1 MKHGTGMPN
10 EARQAVFLNARHYF
24 VLLVLIS
31 LLAGLVARALYLQ
44 IVEQDFLASQGVQR
58 QIRTIETPA
67 YRGAILDR
75 FGTPLAISTPVDSVW
90 VNPQEILANLGALQ
104 QISAELELDYRA
116 TVTML
121 KQRASREFVYL
132 KRQLEPDF
140 ARQVASG
147 IEGVY
152 LQREYNRYYPAGEVV
167 SHLVGFT
174 DIDDQGQEGLELAY
188 QDWLR
193 AQPGQ
198 HRVIRNRRGEVVEE
212 LAQVTA
218 ANSGNDVY
226 TSIDMRL
233 QYIAY
238 RSLARAIKYHAAK
251 AGSAVLLDARSGEVL
266 AIVNQPSY
274 NPNRRSTM
282 AAEHQRNRA
291 LTDVFEPGS
300 AIKPFTLAAAL
311 DRGRYYLGSRIDTSP
326 GYLIVSGHPVKD
338 IRNYGVLDMPGIL
351 RKSSNVGA
359 SRIAMSL
366 QREEMWQS
374 FRDYGFGEPSGV
386 AFPGESSGYFR
397 HFDQWQP
404 LDHATMGFGYGMS
417 LSITQLARA
426 YAVIANQGRL
436 PELSLLRKEP
446 AEIRD
451 NEISR
456 HVMKT
461 ATADQLLAMLTEVV
475 GPKGTAQQ
483 AAVEGYLIAG
493 KTGTARKSI
502 AGGYRKDDYVA
513 VFAGIAPASNPRLVM
528 AVMIDEPTQNGY
540 YGGVVA
546 APVFQEVISNALRIL
561 DVPPDDLPTLAHNNE
576 VRGHD
581 GKHQFSRY
589 DSVASAVGIRS
600 TGPGARDRNL
610 QYRQQ

>member
-1 MKHGTGMPN
+1 MKRKDELQTQKAPT
-10 EARQAVFLNARHYF
+10 VFLETRHYLVF
-24 VLLVLIS
+24 LVLVAM
-31 LLAGLVARALYLQ
+31 LAALVARALYLQ
-44 IVEQDFLASQGVQR
+44 VVEHGFLADQGVQR

-90 VNPQEILANLGALQ
+90 VNPAEILQNLDALKQ
-104 QISAELELDYRA
+104 VTRKLDLNYRD
-116 TVTML
+116 TVSML
-121 KQRASREFVYL
+121 KQRANREFVYL
-132 KRQLEPDF
+132 KRQLEPEL
-140 ARQVASG
+140 AQSVATG
-147 IEGVY
+147 VDGVY

-174 DIDDQGQEGLELAY
+174 DIDGQGQEGLELVY

-198 HRVIRNRRGEVVEE
+198 RRVIRNRHGEVVEE
-212 LAQVTA
+212 LAQVKPA
-218 ANSGNDVY
+218 ESGNDIN

-251 AGSAVLLDARSGEVL
+251 AGSAVLLDARSGEIL

-274 NPNRRSTM
+274 NPNQRTSM
-282 AAEHQRNRA
+282 AADQQRNRA

-300 AIKPFTLAAAL
+300 TVKPFTLAAAI
-311 DRGRYYLGSRIDTSP
+311 DRGRYHRGSSIDTSP
-326 GYLIVSGHPVKD
+326 GYMMVTGHAVKD
-338 IRNYGVLDMPGIL
+338 HRNYGVLDLAGIL

-366 QREEMWQS
+366 EKRELWES
-374 FRDYGFGEPSGV
+374 FKDYGFGEASGV
-386 AFPGESSGYFR
+386 SFPGESSGYFR
-397 HFDQWQP
+397 HYSQWQT
-404 LDHATMGFGYGMS
+404 LDHATAAFGYGMS

-426 YAVIANQGRL
+426 YAVIANEGRL
-436 PELSLLRKEP
+436 LDLSLLRKEP
-446 AEIRD
+446 QDVRR

-456 HVMKT
+456 HVMKIST
-461 ATADQLLAMLTEVV
+461 ARQMINMMTQVV
-475 GPKGTAQQ
+475 GPDGSAQR
-483 AAVEGYLIAG
+483 AAVDGYHVAG

-502 AGGYRKDDYVA
+502 AGGYQKDDYVS

-561 DVPPDDLPTLAHNNE
+561 DIAPDNLPIVAA
-576 VRGHD
+576 
-581 GKHQFSRY
+581 GKDQ
-589 DSVASAVGIRS
+589 
-600 TGPGARDRNL
+600 GA
-610 QYRQQ
+610 

>member
-1 MKHGTGMPN
+1 MKRRDDMQDEQHEAAFLGT
-10 EARQAVFLNARHYF
+10 RHYF
-24 VLLVLIS
+24 VLLVLLS
-31 LLAGLVARALYLQ
+31 LLAGLVSRALYLQ

-90 VNPQEILANLGALQ
+90 VNPQEILENLDALKRV
-104 QISAELELDYRA
+104 STKLKLDYRD

-121 KQRASREFVYL
+121 KQRADREFVYL

-140 ARQVASG
+140 ARQVAAG
-147 IEGVY
+147 IDGVY
-152 LQREYNRYYPAGEVV
+152 LQREYHRFYPAGEVV

-174 DIDDQGQEGLELAY
+174 NIDDQGQEGLELAY
-188 QDWLR
+188 QEWLQ

-198 HRVIRNRRGEVVEE
+198 RRVIRNRRGEVVEE
-212 LAQVTA
+212 LAQVKA
-218 ANSGNDVY
+218 ASSGNDIY

-238 RSLARAIKYHAAK
+238 RSLARAIKFHAAK
-251 AGSAVLLDARSGEVL
+251 GGSAVLLDARSGEVL

-274 NPNRRSTM
+274 NPNRRASM
-282 AAEHQRNRA
+282 APEQLRNRA

-300 AIKPFTLAAAL
+300 AIKPFTVAAAI
-311 DRGRYYLGSRIDTSP
+311 DRGRYHRGSNIDTSP
-326 GYLIVSGHPVKD
+326 GYMMVSGHPVKD
-338 IRNYGVLDMPGIL
+338 IRNYGVLDLPGIL

-359 SRIAMSL
+359 SRIAMSMD
-366 QREEMWQS
+366 REELWQS
-374 FRDYGFGEPSGV
+374 FSDYGFGEPSGV

-397 HFDQWQP
+397 HFGQWQP

-436 PELSLLRKEP
+436 PELSLLRKEA
-446 AEIRD
+446 AEIRG

-456 HVMKT
+456 HVMKA
-461 ATADQLLAMLTEVV
+461 ATARQLLSMMTEVV

-483 AAVEGYLIAG
+483 AAVDGFLVAG
-493 KTGTARKSI
+493 KTGTAKKSI
-502 AGGYRKDDYVA
+502 AGGYQKDDYVS
-513 VFAGIAPASNPRLVM
+513 VFAGIAPASDPRLVM

-561 DVPPDDLPTLAHNNE
+561 DVAPDNLPTLAQNK
-576 VRGHD
+576 D
-581 GKHQFSRY
+581 K
-589 DSVASAVGIRS
+589 
-600 TGPGARDRNL
+600 GA
-610 QYRQQ
+610 

>member
-1 MKHGTGMPN
+1 MKRRNDMQD
-10 EARQAVFLNARHYF
+10 EQRQAVFLGTRHYF
-24 VLLVLIS
+24 VLLVLLG
-31 LLAGLVARALYLQ
+31 LLAGLVSRALYLQ

-90 VNPQEILANLGALQ
+90 VNPQEILQDLDALNR
-104 QISAELELDYRA
+104 ISAKLELDYRD

-121 KQRASREFVYL
+121 KQRADREFVYL

-140 ARQVASG
+140 ARQVATG

-174 DIDDQGQEGLELAY
+174 NIDDHGQEGLELAY

-198 HRVIRNRRGEVVEE
+198 RRVIRNRRGEVVEE
-212 LAQVTA
+212 LAQVKA
-218 ANSGNDVY
+218 ASSGNDIY

-238 RSLARAIKYHAAK
+238 RSLARAVKFHAAK
-251 AGSAVLLDARSGEVL
+251 GGSAVLLDARSGEVL

-274 NPNRRSTM
+274 NPNRRTSM
-282 AAEHQRNRA
+282 APEQLRNRA

-300 AIKPFTLAAAL
+300 AIKPFTIAAAL
-311 DRGRYYLGSRIDTSP
+311 DRGRYNSGSSIDTSP
-326 GYLIVSGHPVKD
+326 GYIMVSGHPVKD
-338 IRNYGVLDMPGIL
+338 IRNYGVLDLPAIL

-366 QREEMWQS
+366 EREELWQS
-374 FRDYGFGEPSGV
+374 FSDYGFGESSGV

-446 AEIRD
+446 ADYRE

-456 HVMKT
+456 HVMKA
-461 ATADQLLAMLTEVV
+461 ATARQLLSMMTEVV
-475 GPKGTAQQ
+475 GPSGTAQQ
-483 AAVEGYLIAG
+483 AAVDGYLVAG
-493 KTGTARKSI
+493 KTGTAKKSI
-502 AGGYRKDDYVA
+502 AGGYQKDDYVS
-513 VFAGIAPASNPRLVM
+513 VFAGIAPASDPRLVM

-561 DVPPDDLPTLAHNNE
+561 DVAPDNLPTLAHNK
-576 VRGHD
+576 D
-581 GKHQFSRY
+581 K
-589 DSVASAVGIRS
+589 
-600 TGPGARDRNL
+600 GA
-610 QYRQQ
+610 

>member
-1 MKHGTGMPN
+1 MKHSDRINKGDGGAIFLGM
-10 EARQAVFLNARHYF
+10 RHNF

-31 LLAGLVARALYLQ
+31 LLVGLITRALYLQ
-44 IVEQDFLASQGVQR
+44 VVEQDFLTSQGVQR

-90 VNPQEILANLGALQ
+90 VNPSEILENLEALKQ
-104 QISAELELDYRA
+104 VTGKLKLDYRA
-116 TVTML
+116 TVSML
-121 KQRASREFVYL
+121 KQRADREFVYL

-140 ARQVASG
+140 ARTVAAG
-147 IEGVY
+147 IEGVS
-152 LQREYNRYYPAGEVV
+152 LQREYHRYYPAGEVV

-174 DIDDQGQEGLELAY
+174 DIDDRGQEGLELAY

-193 AQPGQ
+193 AEPGVR
-198 HRVIRNRRGEVVEE
+198 RVIRNRRGEVVEE
-212 LAQVTA
+212 LAQVKPA
-218 ANSGNDVY
+218 ESGKDIY

-251 AGSAVLLDARSGEVL
+251 AGSAVLLDARNGEIL

-274 NPNRRSTM
+274 NPNRRRTT
-282 AAEHQRNRA
+282 ATEKLRNRA

-300 AIKPFTLAAAL
+300 AIKPFTLAAAI
-311 DRGRYYLGSRIDTSP
+311 DRGHYRRDSNIDTSP
-326 GYLIVSGHPVKD
+326 GYMMVSGHPVKD
-338 IRNYGVLDMPGIL
+338 IRNYGIL
-351 RKSSNVGA
+351 NLSEILSKSSNVGA

-366 QREEMWQS
+366 DKKELWES
-374 FRDYGFGEPSGV
+374 FKAYGFGELSGV
-386 AFPGESSGYFR
+386 SFPGESSGYFR
-397 HFDQWQP
+397 HYSQWQS

-436 PELSLLRKEP
+436 VDLSLVRKEP
-446 AEIRD
+446 VRNPM

-456 HVMKT
+456 HVMKAST
-461 ATADQLLAMLTEVV
+461 AQQMIKMLTEVV
-475 GPKGTAQQ
+475 GPKGTAQA
-483 AAVEGYLIAG
+483 AAVDGYQIAG
-493 KTGTARKSI
+493 KTGTAKKSI
-502 AGGYRKDDYVA
+502 AGGYQEDDYVA

-540 YGGVVA
+540 YGGLVA
-546 APVFQEVISNALRIL
+546 APIFQEVMSNALRIL
-561 DVPPDDLPTLAHNNE
+561 DVPPDDLPTLA
-576 VRGHD
+576 
-581 GKHQFSRY
+581 
-589 DSVASAVGIRS
+589 RS
-600 TGPGARDRNL
+600 KGQGA
-610 QYRQQ
+610 